1 MYSHLPNSRAGTGRR
16 CSSIWHSARE
26 GPRVPNAEIENPAR
40 LLERQKMPAACRPK
54 NEAANF
60 IFPPWIRLF
69 FRYPCVPPTPL
80 QLSSV
85 AMTSHTSL
93 DGVPGAWRQTLST
106 AVSCLEEGRA
116 ARGEVLRRV
125 VWRTAMTSHTSL
137 DGVPGAWRQ
146 TLSTAV
152 SCLEEGRAAR
162 GEVLRRVVWRTAMTS
177 HSLDGVPGAA
187 WLVWRGE
194 GVVCLQHTRSVYSS
208 LFQSP
213 LQVVAVRLD
222 KLAVFVV
229 GGETARW
236 S

>member
-1 MYSHLPNSRAGTGRR
+1 
-16 CSSIWHSARE
+16 
-26 GPRVPNAEIENPAR
+26 
-40 LLERQKMPAACRPK
+40 MPAACRPK

-125 VWRTAMTSHTSL
+125 VWRTAMTSH
-137 DGVPGAWRQ
+137 
-146 TLSTAV
+146 
-152 SCLEEGRAAR
+152 
-162 GEVLRRVVWRTAMTS
+162 
-177 HSLDGVPGAA
+177 SLDGVPGAA

-194 GVVCLQHTRSVYSS
+194 GVVCLGRVPTAHEISLFITVSITAAGCRRETRQTCCFCCWRWDCSVELGQQHDVRPCPRTAQCVVLRDDSGVRSV
-208 LFQSP
+208 FQSSRY
-213 LQVVAVRLD
+213 LIDGRGNLTV
-222 KLAVFVV
+222 
-229 GGETARW
+229 
-236 S
+236 

>member
-1 MYSHLPNSRAGTGRR
+1 MPPEFVYLCSASIYYCLPNSRAGTGRR

-85 AMTSHTSL
+85 AMTSHTCL
-93 DGVPGAWRQTLST
+93 AGVPHDAWSGRVPT
-106 AVSCLEEGRA
+106 AGS
-116 ARGEVLRRV
+116 
-125 VWRTAMTSHTSL
+125 
-137 DGVPGAWRQ
+137 
-146 TLSTAV
+146 
-152 SCLEEGRAAR
+152 
-162 GEVLRRVVWRTAMTS
+162 
-177 HSLDGVPGAA
+177 
-187 WLVWRGE
+187 
-194 GVVCLQHTRSVYSS
+194 RSVYSR
-208 LFQSP
+208 FQSP

>member
-1 MYSHLPNSRAGTGRR
+1 MVLQTSTLVCSIVVPARVADVRQYGSRHGKGHACRNRKSGTIIRTAKNAG
-16 CSSIWHSARE
+16 
-26 GPRVPNAEIENPAR
+26 RVPDRKRGGKFHFSAVNSS
-40 LLERQKMPAACRPK
+40 
-54 NEAANF
+54 
-60 IFPPWIRLF
+60 F
-69 FRYPCVPPTPL
+69 FSRWPCVPPTPL

-85 AMTSHTSL
+85 
-93 DGVPGAWRQTLST
+93 
-106 AVSCLEEGRA
+106 
-116 ARGEVLRRV
+116 
-125 VWRTAMTSHTSL
+125 AMTSHTSL

>member
-1 MYSHLPNSRAGTGRR
+1 MDISVIWHPITYSCLPNSRAGTGRR

-93 DGVPGAWRQTLST
+93 DGVPGAWRQTLSI
-106 AVSCLEEGRA
+106 
-116 ARGEVLRRV
+116 
-125 VWRTAMTSHTSL
+125 
-137 DGVPGAWRQ
+137 
-146 TLSTAV
+146 AV

-213 LQVVAVRLD
+213 LQVVAVRLG